1 MKEGID
7 ILYRLQQK
15 DDRARELDQEIASIP
30 ARIQSL
36 EDERDSRTQ
45 MIAESKSRLEANRK
59 ERDALEKS
67 ILHIKENIKKRRDQ
81 LSKAT
86 TNQEYQGLN
95 AEIRHEGDRIQGV
108 EEKIIEK
115 MVEADLILEEV
126 RTRESEFAAIAEG
139 FNQQIQVHKDTIRAK
154 EEEKAGV
161 IEARDLLRGDASPQ
175 LLKTYDLLATKRAGK
190 ALAVVQDGFC
200 GACNVKIRPQILSV
214 IPSTSD
220 LLTCENCGRI
230 LYAPPLEQ
238 VLSEQESGI

>member
-15 DDRARELDQEIASIP
+15 DDRARELDQEISSIP
-30 ARIQSL
+30 AQIKIL
-36 EDERDSRTQ
+36 EDDRDSRTQ
-45 MIAESKSRLEANRK
+45 MIAESKSKLEANRK

-67 ILHIKENIKKRRDQ
+67 ILQIKESIKKRKEQ

-95 AEIRHEGDRIQGV
+95 AEIRHDGDRILGV

-126 RTRESEFAAIAEG
+126 RTRETEFAAIAEG
-139 FNQQIQVHKDTIRAK
+139 FNEQIQGHRNTIRAK

-161 IEARDLLRGDASPQ
+161 LQAREMLRGNASPQ
-175 LLKTYDLLATKRAGK
+175 LLKTYDMLAAKKAGK

-214 IPSTSD
+214 IPTTSE

-238 VLSEQESGI
+238 VLAEQSSGA